1 MLDLTIYFIQVI
13 SCSQVL
19 IGKKPHLKN
28 NNKKLH
34 RQKNPHDKKEAEM
47 SIWLCMPGGFVFE
60 EILCG
65 ATSVNHLSLDP
76 VDVMYCLSLSPV
88 KPGRSSAQFSPDLF
102 ICRKFM
108 ENWSKHLEWY
118 TSRIF
123 KGFFVP
129 EFFCNFWSSAH
140 LGFTGEEMF
149 PVHGDTSGRTERRV
163 LFPSLCVKCDS
174 VCTAAGAAIHFH
186 KSAKQH

>member
-1 MLDLTIYFIQVI
+1 
-13 SCSQVL
+13 
-19 IGKKPHLKN
+19 
-28 NNKKLH
+28 
-34 RQKNPHDKKEAEM
+34 M

-108 ENWSKHLEWY
+108 ENWSKHLELVK
-118 TSRIF
+118 TPAEFLRASLCLN
-123 KGFFVP
+123 FFVISEALP
-129 EFFCNFWSSAH
+129 TLASQERKCS
-140 LGFTGEEMF
+140 LYMVILLEELKGESF
-149 PVHGDTSGRTERRV
+149 
-163 LFPSLCVKCDS
+163 SLLS
-174 VCTAAGAAIHFH
+174 V
-186 KSAKQH
+186 